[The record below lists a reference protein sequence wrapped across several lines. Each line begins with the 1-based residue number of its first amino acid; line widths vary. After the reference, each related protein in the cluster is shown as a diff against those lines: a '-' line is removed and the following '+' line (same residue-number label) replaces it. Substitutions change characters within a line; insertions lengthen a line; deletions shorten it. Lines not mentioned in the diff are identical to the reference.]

1 MIVLALETMF
11 GPVKHEIIKE
21 IKSIKAL
28 DKLDKVFKELFKC
41 KDIETFQTIL
51 HKV

>member
-1 MIVLALETMF
+1 MIILALEAMF
-11 GPVKHEIIKE
+11 GPVKYEIIKE

-41 KDIETFQTIL
+41 KDIETFRTIL
-51 HKV
+51 NKV